1 MNRWQ
6 SNNRIKDLYAF
17 IEVQHTWVLLSLGSY
32 RCRCSMQSLLNLLSS
47 YTHIEWFF
55 HRCEYS
61 ETYVML
67 VNLFMHCKTLLSMLG
82 RWSWGRK
89 LDGNFFQFVNQ
100 LDFCGCDE
108 DMCLKLFV
116 VHISIDSPPSPSYCF
131 IVLDKKVFAAFKS
144 LQELFAMWKFSWKFS
159 SPIFSL
165 ENIGKERKQF
175 RNMNRR
181 I

>member
-1 MNRWQ
+1 M
-6 SNNRIKDLYAF
+6 SA
-17 IEVQHTWVLLSLGSY
+17 SLGSY